1 MKKSAV
7 LFISVILLTQ
17 IASYSFNE
25 DQSPT
30 GWEFSTPNYTGENN
44 TSDNN
49 TADNNTADNNT
60 ADNNTSDN
68 NTADN
73 NTSDNNTTECT
84 PWNNVACN
92 DEFGC
97 KFGER
102 IPVPAIDE
110 ATGEAMLD
118 SDGNQIQVWGCSE
131 TSSNENEEESGALPS
146 IGIIGTVIAIGV
158 SFVAVTRR
166 EQEE

>member
-30 GWEFSTPNYTGENN
+30 DWEVSTPNNTGENN
-44 TSDNN
+44 SSDNNTGDNNTGDNN
-49 TADNNTADNNT
+49 TADNNTA
-60 ADNNTSDN
+60 
-68 NTADN
+68 
-73 NTSDNNTTECT
+73 DNNTTECT

-131 TSSNENEEESGALPS
+131 TSSNQNEEESGALPS

-166 EQEE
+166 EHEE